1 MQRIAGIMKKSRR
14 KLMIIFGAAL
24 IIGVFVQFSI
34 GHKDFNEV
42 VLPSKKQLPPFLH
55 DSVSWGDSAF
65 YNLTLR
71 EKVAQM
77 IMVPVYPEKGQADKD
92 RVSKQIKNNKVGGLI
107 IFHGDANEI
116 VELITYYQSISKI
129 PLLIAI
135 DGEWGASM
143 RIKNTIKYPKQM
155 MLGAISDEMLI
166 YQMGSDIASQLKQ
179 LGIHINFAP
188 IVDVNNNPGNPVINS
203 RSFGEERVNVA
214 RKSLLYMKG
223 MQDNGILAVAK
234 HFPGHGDTKT
244 DSHESLPI
252 ISHSR
257 ERLDSIELY
266 PFRALINAGVAG
278 IMVAHLNV
286 PAMDTTS
293 NLPAT
298 LSPVIVDSILQKQMT
313 FRGLIFTDAM
323 GMGGI
328 TENHIPVQANVQ
340 AFQAGND
347 IILMPAEIENTIEA
361 VVMAIEEGKIDPSS
375 IDKSCQKII
384 KAKEWFT
391 ASGFPEEYSAS
402 KLITDEFLLNRQ
414 RIIEAAITV
423 FNNKNNIIP
432 LKRLDTLKIAHINLG
447 PDKGA
452 KFLESLSL
460 YTEIKSF
467 RLKNN
472 QSQEEWDDLL
482 KQLSDYNLIITSLH
496 SSSIHASDS
505 FGIHN
510 KDIGLID
517 TLLTKYPVI
526 LANFSNPYI
535 FSRIKNLENALACIA
550 GFENDQTTQHI
561 TAEVI
566 FGYLGA
572 NGKLPV
578 TVNKTFTAGTGI
590 RTQTINR
597 FGYVTPFEA
606 GFDKKK
612 LEIVDSIIENA
623 IAEKA
628 MPGCQV
634 LASRNGK
641 VFFSQNYG
649 YHTYWK
655 KRKVKSDDIYD
666 LASLTKIAATLPT
679 IMKLQSEKKINID
692 DPLKSYIS
700 YLDTSAKGDLI
711 LSDILLHQAGLTA
724 WIPFYWSLIE
734 PIYPSQDLMR
744 SKYSSNYPIRL
755 GPRAYANKHLKLK
768 EGYIS
773 KEVSEDFPYKIA
785 EAMYLRKDYA
795 DSMWITI
802 LNSEIKKP
810 GKYKYSDLGFYI
822 FNKIIQDITNTTLD
836 NYVDSLFYKPLGAST
851 LCFNPLEK
859 FPKNRIVPTENDLVF
874 RKQVVHGYVHDPG
887 AAMLGGVCGHAGLFG
902 SANDLAKLMQVYLNN
917 GRYGSKNYISRKT
930 ISRFTSCQACSNG
943 NRRGLGFDK
952 PQPDTNLPGPS
963 FKGIS
968 TDSYGHT
975 GFTGTMTWADPET
988 GIMFIFLSNRVY
1000 PDASNSKLVKLDV
1013 RTKVQKAIYDA
1024 LLKDE

>member
-1 MQRIAGIMKKSRR
+1 MKKSRR
-14 KLMIIFGAAL
+14 KFLIIVVAAL
-24 IIGVFVQFSI
+24 IVGVFVQFSI

-42 VLPSKKQLPPFLH
+42 VLPSKKQLPPFLNDSAAWS
-55 DSVSWGDSAF
+55 DSVI
-65 YNLTLR
+65 NNMTLE
-71 EKVAQM
+71 EKIAQM
-77 IMVPVYPEKGQADKD
+77 IMVPVYPEKGQADIE
-92 RVSKQIKNNKVGGLI
+92 RVSKLIKRNQVGGLI
-107 IFHGDANEI
+107 IFHGDAKEI
-116 VELITYYQSISKI
+116 VELISYYQSISKI

-143 RIKNTIKYPKQM
+143 RLKNTIKYPKQM

-166 YQMGSDIASQLKQ
+166 YQMGSDIAAQLKQ

-188 IVDVNNNPGNPVINS
+188 IVDINNNSENPVINS

-244 DSHESLPI
+244 DSHISLPI
-252 ISHSR
+252 ISHSK

-286 PAMDTTS
+286 PSLDTTS
-293 NLPAT
+293 LLPAT
-298 LSPVIVDSILQKQMT
+298 LSPVIVDSILQRQMT
-313 FRGLIFTDAM
+313 FKGLVFTDAM

-328 TENHIPVQANVQ
+328 TENFQPVQANVQ
-340 AFQAGND
+340 AILAGND
-347 IILMPAEIENTIEA
+347 VILMPQEIGNTIETL
-361 VVMAIEEGKIDPSS
+361 VRAIEDGIISQGT

-391 ASGFPEEYSAS
+391 TSGFPEEYSAS
-402 KLITDEFLLNRQ
+402 NIVTDQFLLNRQ
-414 RIIEAAITV
+414 RLIEASITV
-423 FNNKNNIIP
+423 FENKNDIIP

-447 PDKGA
+447 PDEGS
-452 KFLESLSL
+452 KFAESLNL
-460 YTEIKSF
+460 YSEISSF
-467 RLKNN
+467 SVKGMR
-472 QSQEEWDDLL
+472 SQNKLGKLFKDL
-482 KQLSDYNLIITSLH
+482 SEYNFIIASLH

-505 FGIHN
+505 FGIESD
-510 KDIGLID
+510 DISFID
-517 TLLTKYPVI
+517 SLLTVYPVI

-535 FSRIKNLENALACIA
+535 FSRIQNLDQAMACIA
-550 GFENDQTTQHI
+550 GFENDRITQHI

-578 TVNKTFTAGTGI
+578 TINEKYIAGTGI
-590 RTQTINR
+590 RTHTLNR
-597 FGYVTPFEA
+597 LGYVTPFEA
-606 GFDKKK
+606 GFDKVK
-612 LEIVDSIIENA
+612 LEKIDSIIQNA

-641 VFFSQNYG
+641 VFLSQSYG
-649 YHTYWK
+649 YHTYWRK
-655 KRKVKSDDIYD
+655 QKVKTNDIYD
-666 LASLTKIAATLPT
+666 LASLTKITATLPAL
-679 IMKLQSEKKINID
+679 MKLQSEKEINVD
-692 DPLKSYIS
+692 EPLKSYIP
-700 YLDTSAKGDLI
+700 YLDTSAKGDFI
-711 LSDILLHQAGLTA
+711 LSDILLHQAGLAA

-734 PIYPSQDLMR
+734 PIYPEQDLMR
-744 SKYSSNYPIRL
+744 SKYSSNYPVRL
-755 GPRAYANKHLKLK
+755 GPSAYANKHLKLK

-773 KEVSEDFPYKIA
+773 KEYSEDFPYQIA
-785 EAMYLRKDYA
+785 ESMFLRKDYA
-795 DSMWITI
+795 DSMWMAI
-802 LNSEIKKP
+802 LSSEVKNP

-836 NYVDSLFYKPLGAST
+836 KYVDSMFYKPLGAST
-851 LCFNPLEK
+851 LCFNPLDK

-874 RKQVVHGYVHDPG
+874 RKQLVHGYVHDPG

-902 SANDLAKLMQVYLNN
+902 SANDLAKLMQLYLNN
-917 GRYGSKNYISRKT
+917 GRYGSKSFISRKT
-930 ISRFTSCQACSNG
+930 ISKFTSCQTCSNG

-952 PQPDTNLPGPS
+952 PQPDTSLPGPS

-968 TDSYGHT
+968 TNSYGHT

-988 GIMFIFLSNRVY
+988 GILFVFLSNRVY
-1000 PDASNSKLVKLDV
+1000 PDASDNKLSKLDV

-1024 LLKDE
+1024 ILKED